1 MTMIR
6 TPIQTMITRAT
17 QRVSDKKDH
26 QSVGSYGNT
35 VDLQGITVGF

>member
-1 MTMIR
+1 MIR
-6 TPIQTMITRAT
+6 TPIETMIARAT

-26 QSVGSYGNT
+26 QSVGWYGNT